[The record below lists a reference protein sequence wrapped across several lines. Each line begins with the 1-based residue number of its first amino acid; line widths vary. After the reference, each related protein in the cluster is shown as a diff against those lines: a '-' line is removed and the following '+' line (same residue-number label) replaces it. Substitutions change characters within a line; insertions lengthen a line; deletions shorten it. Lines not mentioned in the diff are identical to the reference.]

1 MFRKSEKLFDVEEVF
16 DGMFLKGFE
25 VVFIVYDVNNY
36 VFKEFNI
43 DRWEIEIY
51 FINMFK
57 SLIIWDLWVMFWSLY
72 LKNVKNE

>member
-1 MFRKSEKLFDVEEVF
+1 MFGKSEKLFDVEEVF

-57 SLIIWDLWVMFWSLY
+57 SLIRWDLWVMFWSLY

>member
-43 DRWEIEIY
+43 DR
-51 FINMFK
+51 
-57 SLIIWDLWVMFWSLY
+57 
-72 LKNVKNE
+72 